1 MIRIEIPG
9 YDTLEFAYLVMDYNG
24 TLAIDG
30 HLISGVAER
39 LKQLAKQLEIHV
51 ITANTFGLAAD
62 NLRDLPVKLKII
74 SASEQGR
81 QKSQYIQKLGEE
93 QTVAIGNGRND
104 RFMLMEARLGIAT
117 LQKEGTSTEATQAAN
132 IVVNSILD
140 ALDLLLNP
148 LRLKAT
154 LRD

>member
-39 LKQLAKQLEIHV
+39 LKQLARQLEIHV
-51 ITANTFGLAAD
+51 ITADTFGLAAD

-81 QKSQYIQKLGEE
+81 QKSQCIQKLGEE

-117 LQKEGTSTEATQAAN
+117 LQKEGASTEATQAAN
-132 IVVNSILD
+132 VVVNSILD

>member
-39 LKQLAKQLEIHV
+39 LKQLARQLEIHV
-51 ITANTFGLAAD
+51 ITADTFGLAAD

-117 LQKEGTSTEATQAAN
+117 LQKEGASTEATQAAN
-132 IVVNSILD
+132 VVVNSILD

>member
-51 ITANTFGLAAD
+51 ITADTFGLAAD

-117 LQKEGTSTEATQAAN
+117 LQKEGASTEATQAAN
-132 IVVNSILD
+132 VVVNSILD

>member
-1 MIRIEIPG
+1 MIHIEIPG
-9 YDTLEFAYLVMDYNG
+9 YDRLELAYLVMDYNG

-30 HLISGVAER
+30 HLIPGVADR
-39 LKQLAKQLEIHV
+39 LKKLARQLDIHV
-51 ITANTFGLAAD
+51 ITADTFGLAAS
-62 NLRDLPVKLKII
+62 NLEGLPVQLSIL

-81 QKSQYIQKLGEE
+81 QKARYVQNLGDDR
-93 QTVAIGNGRND
+93 TIAIGNGRND
-104 RFMLMEARLGIAT
+104 RFMLTEARLGIAT
-117 LQKEGTSTEATQAAN
+117 IQKEGAASITVRAAN
-132 IVVNSILD
+132 IVVFHIND

>member
-39 LKQLAKQLEIHV
+39 LKQLARQLEIHV
-51 ITANTFGLAAD
+51 ITADTFGLAAD

-117 LQKEGTSTEATQAAN
+117 LQKEGASTEATQAAN